1 MNIEKR
7 AKYFFEND
15 FIHYKSLINDF
26 TDEIYDQFDE
36 IAQKVELS
44 NRIDDLISQMN
55 ISEKAGL
62 VFFTIIGINEDGSLL
77 EAPNFSE
84 TPRFSRDRRLR
95 Q

>member
-44 NRIDDLISQMN
+44 NRIDDLISGKIVN
-55 ISEKAGL
+55 KSENRAAFHPLYRSYSVNVKTPKCLEDAEIEAKK
-62 VFFTIIGINEDGSLL
+62 FFN
-77 EAPNFSE
+77 
-84 TPRFSRDRRLR
+84 
-95 Q
+95 